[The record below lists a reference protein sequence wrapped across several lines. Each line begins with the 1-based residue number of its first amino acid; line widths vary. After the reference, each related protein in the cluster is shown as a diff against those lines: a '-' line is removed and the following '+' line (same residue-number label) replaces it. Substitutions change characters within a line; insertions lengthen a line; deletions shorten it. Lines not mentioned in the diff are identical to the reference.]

1 MPFGVKYAKGAEP
14 QNRYSSGTHEADE
27 WFFKTLWHFNL
38 QFSCHPTIATCVT
51 MLDFGVHPSTHADQ
65 HHWTEVTEPAERDH
79 AQRAILTPKTRWDR
93 WLRAL
98 TIVAIVWLVKLAAT
112 AGLYG
117 WIRLSDIEK
126 FTLND
131 AVRAEVSKTTG
142 GAFVRG
148 RDGVTYYEIAGP
160 DSAPLVVLAAGS
172 SVPGYIWQPTFDAL
186 KNVGYHVMRYDYF
199 GRGYS
204 DRPDI
209 LLSQDV
215 YVQQL
220 TDLLDSLHIT
230 KPITLAG
237 LSYGGTVIT
246 SFAAEHPRRVAALVY
261 ADPGITTPRPF
272 PWYMR
277 WDALG
282 DLIMQLQSRN
292 WANGQLSDFLHPEKF
307 PDWPS
312 RYVTQMRYEG
322 FRRGRLRANE
332 ANSETDMRP
341 ILEEVGKYPRPVLV
355 LWGKQDTTVPIE
367 RSKALLAAMPRAKF
381 IPIDSAGHLPQWEQ
395 PAVTHAALFGFL
407 KENAAPKK

>member
-1 MPFGVKYAKGAEP
+1 MTK
-14 QNRYSSGTHEADE
+14 
-27 WFFKTLWHFNL
+27 
-38 QFSCHPTIATCVT
+38 
-51 MLDFGVHPSTHADQ
+51 
-65 HHWTEVTEPAERDH
+65 PAERDE
-79 AQRAILTPKTRWDR
+79 AQGAIPKPMTGWER
-93 WLRAL
+93 WLRVL
-98 TIVAIVWLVKLAAT
+98 RIVAIVWLVKLAAT

-117 WIRLSDIEK
+117 WIRSSDIE
-126 FTLND
+126 TLRLDD
-131 AVRAEVSKTTG
+131 AARAEVSKTVG

-148 RDGVTYYEIAGP
+148 RDGVTYYEVAGP
-160 DSAPLVVLAAGS
+160 DSAPLIVLAAGS
-172 SVPGYIWQPTFDAL
+172 SVPGYIWQPTFDSL
-186 KNVGYHVMRYDYF
+186 KSSGYHVMRYDYF

-220 TDLLDSLHIT
+220 NELLDSLHIT

-261 ADPGITTPRPF
+261 ADPAITTPRPF
-272 PWYMR
+272 PRYMR

-282 DLIMQLQSRN
+282 DLIMQLQSGN
-292 WANGQLSDFLHPEKF
+292 WAKGQLSDFLHPERF
-307 PDWPS
+307 PDWPD

-322 FRRGRLRANE
+322 FRRGRLRAYE

-355 LWGKQDTTVPIE
+355 LWGKQDKTVPIE
-367 RSKALLAAMPRAKF
+367 RSTALLAALPRAEF
-381 IPIDSAGHLPQWEQ
+381 VPIDSAGHLPQWEQ
-395 PAVTHAALFGFL
+395 PAATHAALFAFL
-407 KENAAPKK
+407 KENAARTK